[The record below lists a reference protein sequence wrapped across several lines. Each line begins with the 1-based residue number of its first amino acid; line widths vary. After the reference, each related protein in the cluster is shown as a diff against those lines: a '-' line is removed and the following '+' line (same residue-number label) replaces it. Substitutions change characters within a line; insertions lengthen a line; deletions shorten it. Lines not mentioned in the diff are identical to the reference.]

1 VPVREDGAT
10 LDQGSGAVVRTVHQ
24 ARRLARR
31 AGGGKRGGG
40 RRAIVAGLGQHGQ
53 DGHLNGNDPA

>member
-1 VPVREDGAT
+1 VREDGAT

-31 AGGGKRGGG
+31 AGGGKRAGA
-40 RRAIVAGLGQHGQ
+40 RRRLAKVWR
-53 DGHLNGNDPA
+53 DWGNMDKLDT